1 MSSPA
6 STLASAEAVRI
17 EDLRVDYERE
27 GARVQALAGVN
38 LSVREREFL
47 AVVGPSGCG
56 KSTLLN
62 VLVGSLRPTAGEVFV
77 GGKAVSGINRAVG
90 YVTQDDNLLP
100 WRGLLG
106 NVELPLE
113 LRGIPTNERRR
124 RARELL
130 QRVNLEA
137 FESHFPHELSGGM
150 RQRANIVR
158 ALIYD
163 PSLIVMDEPFGSLD
177 AFTRGKMQNL
187 VLDLWEN
194 ARQTI
199 LFITHD
205 LAEAI
210 VLADRVAVMTR
221 RPGQIKAMVSID
233 IPRPRD
239 TFALKTT
246 DIFHHYFNEVWGL
259 LAEEVVSG

>member
-1 MSSPA
+1 MITLRCWKREWCSP
-6 STLASAEAVRI
+6 SRPI
-17 EDLRVDYERE
+17 
-27 GARVQALAGVN
+27 G
-38 LSVREREFL
+38 
-47 AVVGPSGCG
+47 
-56 KSTLLN
+56 
-62 VLVGSLRPTAGEVFV
+62 LRPTAGEVFV

-163 PSLIVMDEPFGSLD
+163 PSLIVMDEPFGSID
-177 AFTRGKMQNL
+177 EQTRRIMQEEL
-187 VLDLWEN
+187 LRIWEGQRKTVL
-194 ARQTI
+194 
-199 LFITHD
+199 FVTHSME
-205 LAEAI
+205 EA
-210 VLADRVAVMTR
+210 VFLADRIVLMSP
-221 RPGQIKAMVSID
+221 RPGRIQEIIEVPL
-233 IPRPRD
+233 PRPRGRD
-239 TFALKTT
+239 TERSPEFTEVKEILWDKLKVMQT
-246 DIFHHYFNEVWGL
+246 V
-259 LAEEVVSG
+259 